1 MNMFIHAAS
10 HYAIFARPIQPGK
23 QGQALLASLILN
35 TNDQDACADLLDL
48 HRNRAIKLVRR
59 GSLDDSLIARSLQV
73 RGLYRDMLDQSLL
86 CDGRHQYGALLVRAL
101 AATGDTI
108 RDHGIRSMR
117 GWITTRNDALA
128 EQLRL
133 TCAIALGE
141 REGHIS
147 QQAARAL
154 CARQWN
160 QYAGVLG
167 TQN

>member
-23 QGQALLASLILN
+23 QGQALLVSLIN
-35 TNDQDACADLLDL
+35 VNNRDACTDLITL
-48 HRNRAIKLVRR
+48 HHARAVKLVRR
-59 GSLDDSLIARSLQV
+59 DNMNDSLIARSLQD

-101 AATGDTI
+101 AATGATI

-147 QQAARAL
+147 QQAAREL